1 MGGRSGVGRRTAV
14 SLVAFMHQITLYTPN
29 VSRNFGV
36 KQFKNDLKNVSVKEL
51 HAFKLYVSMWLS
63 TKQHG
68 DQFLIHLIYNYFMIK
83 YIEKSPL
90 ICDDYYFTI

>member
-36 KQFKNDLKNVSVKEL
+36 KQFKNDLKNVRMHVRDITSTIC
-51 HAFKLYVSMWLS
+51 LS
-63 TKQHG
+63 GMCPQWSAPTTTQ
-68 DQFLIHLIYNYFMIK
+68 IK
-83 YIEKSPL
+83 
-90 ICDDYYFTI
+90 